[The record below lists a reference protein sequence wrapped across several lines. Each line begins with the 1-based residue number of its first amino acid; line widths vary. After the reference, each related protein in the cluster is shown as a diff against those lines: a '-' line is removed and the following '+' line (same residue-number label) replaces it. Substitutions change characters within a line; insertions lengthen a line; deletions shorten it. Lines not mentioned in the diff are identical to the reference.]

1 MHPLSQRNC
10 NTRIQRSLA
19 QNRRHS
25 NTCYLTVRSVVYRMM
40 HCSMPA
46 LASPHGAQQAT
57 SGIASMVQKVVG
69 GTLELHSPARAAA
82 PCVNWMLPPAV
93 HESAAR
99 RKKLRSHCTNFPAHA
114 WLMQRTRRSEA
125 AFCVRVGAQVHG
137 FSAP

>member
-82 PCVNWMLPPAV
+82 PCVTARTTQRADKL
-93 HESAAR
+93 AAAIMPLFCMVLFER
-99 RKKLRSHCTNFPAHA
+99 NGRHRGNFD
-114 WLMQRTRRSEA
+114 
-125 AFCVRVGAQVHG
+125 
-137 FSAP
+137 APWSIHLQPLC

>member
-82 PCVNWMLPPAV
+82 PCV
-93 HESAAR
+93 
-99 RKKLRSHCTNFPAHA
+99 TAHA